1 MVTGTRILVVD
12 DSEHSRLVLAD
23 VLKAQGHTVHTA
35 SDGKWAWL
43 LLCRAWF
50 SYDLVVTDLVM
61 PEMNGIELLSRIRA
75 DCPWIKVVLITAHI
89 DPEVRSRA
97 LMLGAFAVL
106 SKPCDVEQ
114 LKGMVELALAK

>member
-1 MVTGTRILVVD
+1 
-12 DSEHSRLVLAD
+12 
-23 VLKAQGHTVHTA
+23 
-35 SDGKWAWL
+35 
-43 LLCRAWF
+43 
-50 SYDLVVTDLVM
+50 
-61 PEMNGIELLSRIRA
+61 
-75 DCPWIKVVLITAHI
+75 VVLITAHT